1 MKKRSLILV
10 IALVIFSLMLAACG
24 SNEPAPS
31 KLDELKDKPESNLGN
46 VTPVETEA
54 PSEDKT
60 VTLGRMVGG
69 VYTNSY
75 AGFGV
80 ELDTNWTFYTAEEL
94 QEIPE
99 NLDEALAEIDGASA
113 IPQIMDMQAENVN
126 DLTSMNVLYQQLNM
140 QQRLVFAALSDEDVV
155 VETLKTQDQIIDAYA
170 ATGIAVESMEKVT
183 VTFLG
188 EERYAVKTVASI
200 DDVPYYILQ
209 LMDYDLGQYSVTLT
223 LGSFMEDNTES
234 LLDLFYPVE

>member
-1 MKKRSLILV
+1 MKKRSLVLV
-10 IALVIFSLMLAACG
+10 IALLVFSLMLAACG
-24 SNEPAPS
+24 SDAPAPS
-31 KLDELKDKPESNLGN
+31 KLDELKDKSESNLGN

-54 PSEDKT
+54 PAEEKT

-99 NLDEALAEIDGASA
+99 NLDEALAEIDGASS

-155 VETLKTQDQIIDAYA
+155 DETLKTQDQIIDAYA

-200 DDVPYYILQ
+200 EGVPYYILQ